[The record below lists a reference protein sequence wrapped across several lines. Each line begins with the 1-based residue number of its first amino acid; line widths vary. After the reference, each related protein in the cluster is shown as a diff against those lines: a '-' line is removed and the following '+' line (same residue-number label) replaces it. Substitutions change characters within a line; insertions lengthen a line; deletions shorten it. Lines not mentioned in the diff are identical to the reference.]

1 MSSFPKLRRE
11 LESAVGKPLQ
21 TSRDFDCLSRMIAER
36 MRERISPTTLKRLWG
51 YLNEE
56 NNPRKYTLNLLS
68 RFLGYRDFEHFSQ
81 QQGVVQSG
89 FVESAVLYTD
99 ELCEGDKV
107 LLSWAPNRRCELR
120 YLGENKF
127 VVERVLNSKL
137 MVGDTFVCAQFFQK
151 ELLIVSQLTREGKTM
166 GNYAMGKQGGVMWSE
181 I

>member
-1 MSSFPKLRRE
+1 MSSLQELCRE
-11 LESAVGKPLQ
+11 LEATVGKPLQ
-21 TSRDFDCLSRMIAER
+21 TSRDFDSLSSMITER
-36 MRERISPTTLKRLWG
+36 MRERISATTLKRLWG

-89 FVESAVLYTD
+89 FVDAAVLYAD
-99 ELCEGDKV
+99 ELHEGDKV
-107 LLSWAPNRRCELR
+107 LLCWAPNRRCELS

-127 VVERVLNSKL
+127 VVESSLNSKL

-151 ELLIVSQLTREGKTM
+151 ELLIVSQLMREGKLM
-166 GNYAMGKQGGVMWSE
+166 GNYAMGKQGGVTWSE